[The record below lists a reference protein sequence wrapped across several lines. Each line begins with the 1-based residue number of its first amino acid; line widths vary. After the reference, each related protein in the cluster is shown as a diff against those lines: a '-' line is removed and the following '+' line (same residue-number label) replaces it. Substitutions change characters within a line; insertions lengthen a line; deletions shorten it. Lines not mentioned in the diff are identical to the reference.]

1 MARKALLLCG
11 ILSPLLY
18 ALSDVLAG
26 LSWDAYSFRNYTI
39 SELGAIGAPSRP
51 LFALLLI
58 PTYLLLVAFG
68 AGVRKAAAGRRRLRI
83 AGGLI
88 IALGVLALAV
98 GQFVPMRPRGTDQGL
113 TGALHIVEGIVA
125 MVILF
130 SAMGLA
136 ATTLGRTFRFYT
148 IATLVLILAFGAWTG
163 VKSPGI
169 EAGLPTPWLGIIER
183 VWWYAYQIWFAVL
196 ALTLLR
202 EPYRKSSTA
211 SGTPG

>member
-18 ALSDVLAG
+18 VLSDALAG
-26 LSWDAYSFRNYTI
+26 MRWDDYSFRDNTI

-51 LFALLLI
+51 LFAILLI
-58 PTYLLLVAFG
+58 PTYLLLITFG
-68 AGVRKAAAGRRRLRI
+68 AGVREAAAGRGRLRI

-98 GQFVPMRPRGTDQGL
+98 GQFVPMRPRGTEQGL
-113 TGALHIVEGIVA
+113 TGALHIVEGMVA

-136 ATTLGRTFRFYT
+136 ATALGRRFRIYS

-169 EAGLPTPWLGIIER
+169 EAGLPTPWLGVIER

-196 ALTLLR
+196 AWTLLR
-202 EPYRKSSTA
+202 EPNRDEDQI
-211 SGTPG
+211 

>member
-26 LSWDAYSFRNYTI
+26 MRWEDYSFRDYTI

-51 LFALLLI
+51 LFATLLI

-68 AGVRKAAAGRRRLRI
+68 IGVRNVAAGRRRLRI
-83 AGGLI
+83 AGGLTL
-88 IALGVLALAV
+88 ALGVLALTV
-98 GQFVPMRPRGTDQGL
+98 GQFVPMRPRGTAQGL
-113 TGALHIVEGIVA
+113 TGALHIVEGMVA

-136 ATTLGRTFRFYT
+136 ATTLGSRFRTYT
-148 IATLVLILAFGAWTG
+148 IVTLVLVLIFGTWTG

-169 EAGLPTPWLGIIER
+169 EAGLPTPWLGAIER
-183 VWWYAYQIWFAVL
+183 VWWYSYQMWFAML
-196 ALTLLR
+196 ALTLLH
-202 EPYRKSSTA
+202 EPNRDEEQI
-211 SGTPG
+211 